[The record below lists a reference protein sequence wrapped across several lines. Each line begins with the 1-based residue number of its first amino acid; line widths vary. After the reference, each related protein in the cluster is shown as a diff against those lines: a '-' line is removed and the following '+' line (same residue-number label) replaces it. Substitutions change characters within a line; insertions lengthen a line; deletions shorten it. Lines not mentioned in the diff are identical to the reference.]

1 MGFKIQQFKTDE
13 RDERGL
19 IFEGILTGDPVTDT
33 NKIIEQF
40 IFANQQR
47 LDTFNKRRRTIDAAK
62 VLGMRNKEIQEM
74 FVKRGLGPSYE
85 ALIKGRFRPFKIT
98 SGYRRALD
106 DLSKEKLIPNP
117 LDRRTERTLQRIIRQ
132 LERGQRL
139 NEKYIINEEDYII
152 DKSDVSM
159 LTPPLSN
166 QVLSAQPSEQVI
178 QTASVAPIDES
189 GLTAVEKALYDEGEK
204 QMTLR
209 NRGLLT

>member
-1 MGFKIQQFKTDE
+1 MRTLV
-13 RDERGL
+13 GL
-19 IFEGILTGDPVTDT
+19 RKAPIGSVIPPGTAHSSPNSCCAWFDLET
-33 NKIIEQF
+33 NF
-40 IFANQQR
+40 
-47 LDTFNKRRRTIDAAK
+47 
-62 VLGMRNKEIQEM
+62 
-74 FVKRGLGPSYE
+74 
-85 ALIKGRFRPFKIT
+85 
-98 SGYRRALD
+98 D

-139 NEKYIINEEDYII
+139 NEKYIIDPKNYII

-189 GLTAVEKALYDEGEK
+189 GLTAVEKALYDESEK